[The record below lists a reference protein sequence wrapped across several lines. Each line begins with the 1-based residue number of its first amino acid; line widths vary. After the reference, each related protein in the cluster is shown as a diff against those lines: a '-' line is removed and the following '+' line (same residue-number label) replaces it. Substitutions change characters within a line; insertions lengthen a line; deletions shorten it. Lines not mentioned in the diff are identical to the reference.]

1 MRYQVPVEVP
11 SSGNPWIDGLTDGYR
26 WGTEPG
32 DQEVGYTFISDTRT
46 RPQGKF
52 AGYPS
57 WGWSDTERDLMEQ
70 ALRTISDVCA
80 IEFIDRGDDTG
91 EDSADEDG
99 VEIWFYNMDRKQS
112 GNTYGFAYSPGS
124 DSDEGLVAVNWS
136 VYQNNDG
143 SYKESINPGS
153 FYGITYLHELSHA
166 VGLKHPHDRG
176 LLEQPRFPGL
186 KRTSDEFKNSGD
198 FGQNAHPWTQLSY
211 VDKGADNG
219 LVPDRIEVYGF
230 LKTPGPLD
238 IATLQWMYGIN
249 NETASGNNVYRLPT
263 RNQEGT
269 GWQSIWD
276 TGGVDR
282 IDGSRARSPV
292 TIDLRNAELDLSEN
306 AGGHPSRVE
315 GIFGGF
321 TIAHDWNGRR
331 LDQSAGLCVI
341 ENATGGKSDDL
352 LIGNDANNVL
362 RGRTGNDILYA
373 GGGRSNRSFG
383 GRGRDQFWIDAN
395 PGSFVKIR
403 DFSKSKDLLVFNVDS
418 DEVLMKRRKGNTD
431 IRIGQ
436 DLVARVFGVTGLSTE
451 LHLDFSGFDGL

>member
-11 SSGNPWIDGLTDGYR
+11 SSGNPWVDGLTDGYR

-32 DQEVGYTFISDTRT
+32 DQAVGYTFISDTST

-57 WGWSDTERDLMEQ
+57 WGWSKTERTLMER

-80 IEFIDRGDDTG
+80 IEFIDRGDDNADG
-91 EDSADEDG
+91 ED
-99 VEIWFYNMDRKQS
+99 VEIWFYNLDRKKS

-143 SYKESINPGS
+143 SYKQSIAPGS

-176 LLEQPRFPGL
+176 LFGQPRFPGL
-186 KRTSDEFKNSGD
+186 DKKSDEFKDSGD

-211 VDKGADNG
+211 VDKDADNG
-219 LVPDRIEVYGF
+219 LVPSKIEAYGF

-249 NETASGNNVYRLPT
+249 DETASGNNIYRLPT
-263 RNQEGT
+263 VNKEGI
-269 GWQSIWD
+269 GWQCIWD

-282 IDGSRARSPV
+282 IDGSKARSPV

-306 AGGHPSRVE
+306 AGGYPSRVE
-315 GIFGGF
+315 GIYGGF
-321 TIAHDWNGRR
+321 TIAHDWNGRS
-331 LDQSAGLCVI
+331 LDKSVGLCVI
-341 ENATGGKSDDL
+341 ENATGGRSDDL
-352 LIGNDANNVL
+352 LIGNNANNTL
-362 RGRTGNDILYA
+362 RGRTGDDILYA

-383 GRGRDQFWIDAN
+383 GRGRDQFWVDAG
-395 PGSFVKIR
+395 PDSFVKIK
-403 DFSKSKDLLVFNVDS
+403 DFSKTEDMLVFDVDS
-418 DEVLMKRRKGNTD
+418 AEVSMKRRKGSTD
-431 IRIGQ
+431 IRVGQ
-436 DLVARVFGVTGLSTE
+436 NLVARIFGVIELSE
-451 LHLDFSGFDGL
+451 DLHLDFSGFDGL